1 MTKAHPE
8 PTRSLGTA
16 VLIHGCWGNPDDWM
30 FVRRTLEFAGVR
42 VETPDLP
49 SHRSPQASMDDDV
62 QLVREVI
69 RASTPPVVCAG
80 WSYGGGIMSLAV
92 VGEPSVTHAVFVA
105 SLPFDPSDL
114 EDASWIDADPHVV
127 VHADGTYDIDSDWY
141 VTDVEQHFSGEVRE
155 HLLSSPR
162 RRVAMLTA
170 TDPPTVVGPLT
181 IPMTVLFGTRD
192 EGYSDNVRRATESN
206 IADVRFVDTDHF
218 IIFHEPEVVAQIVL
232 EALNRGS

>member
-1 MTKAHPE
+1 
-8 PTRSLGTA
+8 
-16 VLIHGCWGNPDDWM
+16 
-30 FVRRTLEFAGVR
+30 
-42 VETPDLP
+42 
-49 SHRSPQASMDDDV
+49 MDDDI

-114 EDASWIDADPHVV
+114 EDASWIEADPHVV

-170 TDPPTVVGPLT
+170 TDPPTVVGLLT
-181 IPMTVLFGTRD
+181 IPMTVLFGKRD
-192 EGYSDNVRRATESN
+192 EGYSDKYGAQPRAISRMCAASTPTTSSSSTSP
-206 IADVRFVDTDHF
+206 RLWPRSFLR
-218 IIFHEPEVVAQIVL
+218 P
-232 EALNRGS
+232 